1 MFCIYYI
8 LLFDFTAR
16 SWRFQQLQ
24 NLAACCRL
32 ASSRRHHGGAW
43 RRHISCA
50 SACSLS
56 CYGLWTHSA
65 NRVQSLALI
74 ILQFKKQTSSSASW
88 WSYTEQSKN
97 WSLQSTNKTKLTP
110 LLGIL
115 LTISFC
121 LLRQP
126 IIFHAALPEART
138 TSCWDGFFEF
148 PWPADPSIRW
158 KLQQIKGA
166 FSPICA
172 YPCSSAG
179 WRHLLKFVCK
189 N

>member
-1 MFCIYYI
+1 MCCTGIDMICTGGFHHILFCVQEIQLLVLCLIYHIYYFRSMDLAGAPPGRNEQATQAQGPYLFLVEHLYI
-8 LLFDFTAR
+8 IGLHFTVDIISLHCRYNFMYMLFDFTAR

-88 WSYTEQSKN
+88 WSYTEQ
-97 WSLQSTNKTKLTP
+97 
-110 LLGIL
+110 
-115 LTISFC
+115 
-121 LLRQP
+121 
-126 IIFHAALPEART
+126 
-138 TSCWDGFFEF
+138 
-148 PWPADPSIRW
+148 
-158 KLQQIKGA
+158 
-166 FSPICA
+166 
-172 YPCSSAG
+172 
-179 WRHLLKFVCK
+179 
-189 N
+189 